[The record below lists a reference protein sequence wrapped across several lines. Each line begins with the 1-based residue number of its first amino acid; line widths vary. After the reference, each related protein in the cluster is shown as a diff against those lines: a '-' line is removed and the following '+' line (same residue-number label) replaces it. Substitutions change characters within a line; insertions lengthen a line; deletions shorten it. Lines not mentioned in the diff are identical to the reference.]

1 MHSGER
7 DCVRY
12 PPACR
17 RNPKIQAAM
26 VVSAIL
32 ILTVQATCGQKVSCQ
47 SNQPLHVHHQSPC
60 AGKPGHEQ
68 LDRMSFTLQDTTC
81 ASLHMGR
88 RAPARPTPWLGA
100 TLRST
105 RVEAST
111 TGLWMTSL
119 PSMRNA
125 KARCVQ
131 PVRHCASLHGSI
143 AQRRREETC
152 K

>member
-1 MHSGER
+1 MHCGER
-7 DCVRY
+7 ACVRY
-12 PPACR
+12 PQCR

-26 VVSAIL
+26 VSSAIM
-32 ILTVQATCGQKVSCQ
+32 ILTEQATCAQKLSCQ
-47 SNQPLHVHHQSPC
+47 SNQPFHLHHQRPC
-60 AGKPGHEQ
+60 AGNPGHKQ
-68 LDRMSFTLQDTTC
+68 LDGMSLTLQDTMC

-88 RAPARPTPWLGA
+88 QALARPTPWLGA

-131 PVRHCASLHGSI
+131 PVRHCASLHVSI
-143 AQRRREETC
+143 AQRRREEVC
-152 K
+152 M